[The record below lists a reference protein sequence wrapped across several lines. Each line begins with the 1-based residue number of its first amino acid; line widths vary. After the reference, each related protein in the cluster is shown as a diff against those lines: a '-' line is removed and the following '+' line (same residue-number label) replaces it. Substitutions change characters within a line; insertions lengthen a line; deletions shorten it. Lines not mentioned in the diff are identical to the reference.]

1 MGTAAEMMLMPYGSL
16 IVGFICGIVSTLGF
30 VYLTVRVPGWGLGH
44 ARVSVFLTMG
54 IPRKG
59 MGGGLEN
66 PGSLCIWGSPKL
78 WPPRAPATAAGLS
91 STHLPSPAIPGVQAT
106 HPGHVWHTQPARH
119 SRHHRRHC
127 GCRDGGLC
135 QQRSVWTAR
144 VSMAVAPLFPSLFLP
159 AANPLGSMTV
169 SVPQPHP
176 SLDHCFMGLS
186 PQPPSFHKSLKPSNL
201 FDAPVLQMG
210 RPRPRSY

>member
-1 MGTAAEMMLMPYGSL
+1 MGGRAGESW
-16 IVGFICGIVSTLGF
+16 VS
-30 VYLTVRVPGWGLGH
+30 VYLGVPKTL
-44 ARVSVFLTMG
+44 AS
-54 IPRKG
+54 PR
-59 MGGGLEN
+59 
-66 PGSLCIWGSPKL
+66 
-78 WPPRAPATAAGLS
+78 PATAAGLS

-106 HPGHVWHTQPARH
+106 HPGHVWHSQPARH

-144 VSMAVAPLFPSLFLP
+144 VSMAVAPLFPSLFLL

-169 SVPQPHP
+169 SLPRPHP

-201 FDAPVLQMG
+201 FNAPVLQMG
-210 RPRPRSY
+210 RPGLIEPWCLLTFGRGRGGQQVVTSPLSPSQARPCL